1 MMKPKHIDMYMEIA
15 EVVAKQ
21 SYAERLKVGAV
32 AVRDHRILSIGYNGT
47 PPGTPN
53 VCEEMYEDLEYVPTE
68 SGDMYM
74 RVTKQRTNANVIH
87 AEMNLIYKMARDGE
101 SGKGADLFITCSPC
115 FECAKAIMSVGF
127 RKVYYRDQYRELS
140 GVSLLEQHGIEV
152 EKV

>member
-1 MMKPKHIDMYMEIA
+1 MKQKHIDMYMEIA

-32 AVRDHRILSIGYNGT
+32 AVRDHRILGASYNGT
-47 PPGTPN
+47 PPGMSN

-68 SGDMYM
+68 SGDMYI

-87 AEMNLIYKMARDGE
+87 AEMNLIYKLARDGE
-101 SGKGADLFITCSPC
+101 SGNGADLFITCSPC

-127 RKVYYRDQYRELS
+127 RKVYYRTQYRDLS
-140 GVSLLEQHGIEV
+140 GVHLLEQHGIEV
-152 EKV
+152 EKI